1 LVSTVLLG
9 FKLSAAK
16 RLVQVNQRRIE
27 LKAALVGLEP
37 KLEAEK
43 LAAWLAD
50 VDHDAKQ
57 REEARGPD
65 RGDGFGRRSRVQH
78 VGGRGARKGR

>member
-1 LVSTVLLG
+1 MVSTVLLG

-27 LKAALVGLEP
+27 LKATLVVLEP

-57 REEARGPD
+57 REDRIAAMDSDAARPN
-65 RGDGFGRRSRVQH
+65 SRPVA
-78 VGGRGARKGR
+78 VSSFVSE